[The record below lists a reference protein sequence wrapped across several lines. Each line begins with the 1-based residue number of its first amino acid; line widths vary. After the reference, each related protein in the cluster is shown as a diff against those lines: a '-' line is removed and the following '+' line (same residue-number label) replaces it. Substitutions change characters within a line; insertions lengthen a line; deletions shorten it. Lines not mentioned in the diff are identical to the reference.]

1 MTGFLL
7 PKVLNCPVRSRGRWL
22 GSFSREGDK
31 GVISHPPLEGRAVE
45 LVRNILEQFIGQFA
59 SPEWLKDVLQAK
71 WRQIVGERLAK
82 RTQVRQ
88 VKNGVVTIVAS
99 TPAIANDLQFHKE
112 ELRERIRQVA
122 QFEPL
127 DIRIRIG
134 TVQPESLP
142 SQRWERQLERIVL
155 SPRDRALLER
165 AVAPI
170 ADPTLRQQAL
180 QTFERLLKIS
190 LWKRQHGFKECPKC
204 QALYHGHRRLCPIC
218 RLPLRRFP
226 HRN

>member
-1 MTGFLL
+1 M
-7 PKVLNCPVRSRGRWL
+7 
-22 GSFSREGDK
+22 
-31 GVISHPPLEGRAVE
+31 SHPHLEGRAVE
-45 LVRNILEQFIGQFA
+45 PVRNILEQFIGQFA
-59 SPEWLKDVLQAK
+59 SPEWLKDVLQVK

-99 TPAIANDLQFHKE
+99 TPAIANDLQFHKD

-122 QFEPL
+122 QFEPS

-134 TVQPESLP
+134 TVQPELSFRA
-142 SQRWERQLERIVL
+142 QRWERQLERIVL
-155 SPRDRALLER
+155 SPHDRAVLER

-170 ADPTLRQQAL
+170 TDPSLRQQAL

-190 LWKRQHGFKECPKC
+190 LWKRRHGFKECPRC
-204 QALYHGHRRLCPIC
+204 QVLYRGHRRLCPVC
-218 RLPLRRFP
+218 RAPLRRMAQ
-226 HRN
+226 HN

>member
-45 LVRNILEQFIGQFA
+45 PVRNILEQFIGQFA

-99 TPAIANDLQFHKE
+99 TPAIANDLQFLQRSGSSCARHWS
-112 ELRERIRQVA
+112 A
-122 QFEPL
+122 
-127 DIRIRIG
+127 
-134 TVQPESLP
+134 LP
-142 SQRWERQLERIVL
+142 S
-155 SPRDRALLER
+155 PCC
-165 AVAPI
+165 
-170 ADPTLRQQAL
+170 PTLN
-180 QTFERLLKIS
+180 QTEFGGFGSWARKCTGFHGSKS
-190 LWKRQHGFKECPKC
+190 LTRKLSTRKSF
-204 QALYHGHRRLCPIC
+204 
-218 RLPLRRFP
+218 RLPSTQAAKFIGRQ
-226 HRN
+226 

>member
-1 MTGFLL
+1 ME
-7 PKVLNCPVRSRGRWL
+7 P
-22 GSFSREGDK
+22 
-31 GVISHPPLEGRAVE
+31 
-45 LVRNILEQFIGQFA
+45 VRNILEQFIGQFA
-59 SPEWLKDVLQAK
+59 SPEWLKDVLQLK

-99 TPAIANDLQFHKE
+99 TPAIANDLQFHKD

-122 QFEPL
+122 HFEPS
-127 DIRIRIG
+127 DIRILIG
-134 TVQPESLP
+134 TVQSEHPLRA
-142 SQRWERQLERIVL
+142 QRWERQLERIIL

-165 AVAPI
+165 AVSPI
-170 ADPTLRQQAL
+170 IDPALRQQAL